1 MGDMQNYEMYEVFM
15 RQFNEVNYRLDN
27 MEEALNKLVSLVSMF
42 IMHQSGIKLEDL
54 FKEEERKNAS

>member
-1 MGDMQNYEMYEVFM
+1 MQNYEMYEVFM